1 MPKIVAAIVDLYSS
15 GKLGREINLYQGGG
29 GGGSDVRKE
38 GDGRAPSP
46 TVHSNFSSNMVG
58 RVNDCALVTLTR
70 AIKTPVLQVSHD
82 VESMSFLFQQL
93 PHLGDT
99 FTTVSALWRI
109 DLL

>member
-1 MPKIVAAIVDLYSS
+1 M
-15 GKLGREINLYQGGG
+15 GGW
-29 GGGSDVRKE
+29 GSDGRKE
-38 GDGRAPSP
+38 GDGRALSP

-82 VESMSFLFQQL
+82 VESMSFLFQQV

>member
-1 MPKIVAAIVDLYSS
+1 
-15 GKLGREINLYQGGG
+15 
-29 GGGSDVRKE
+29 
-38 GDGRAPSP
+38 
-46 TVHSNFSSNMVG
+46 MVG

-99 FTTVSALWRI
+99 FTTVSALWGI
-109 DLL
+109 DLLEKYVLLTLLACSIVASS